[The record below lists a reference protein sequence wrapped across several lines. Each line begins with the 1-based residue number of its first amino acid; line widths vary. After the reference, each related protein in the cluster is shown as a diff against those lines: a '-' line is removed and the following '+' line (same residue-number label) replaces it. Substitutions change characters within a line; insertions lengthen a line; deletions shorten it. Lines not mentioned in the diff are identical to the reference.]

1 MLSSYNE
8 IPNFGVYSDQV
19 QTIVQMNL
27 NLVSEKNEALTGS
40 MINNYVKNG
49 MIEKPK
55 DKKYFRD
62 QLAKLIVITYLK
74 EVFSL
79 DEIKKIISTFD
90 STEELYNNFKREL
103 DNIHISS
110 DENIF
115 KKAIFS
121 VEHKKSVLEDWK

>member
-90 STEELYNNFKREL
+90 NTEELYNNFKREL

>member
-74 EVFSL
+74 EVFSM